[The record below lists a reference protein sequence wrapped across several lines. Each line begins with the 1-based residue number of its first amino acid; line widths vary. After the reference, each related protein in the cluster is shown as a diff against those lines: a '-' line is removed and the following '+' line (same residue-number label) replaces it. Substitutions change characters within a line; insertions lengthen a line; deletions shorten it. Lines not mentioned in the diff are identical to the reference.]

1 MVLDFH
7 DEDEDEEGGGGDQE
21 AAVLIKLSDIT
32 NYCPDIL

>member
-7 DEDEDEEGGGGDQE
+7 DEDEEGGGGDQE